1 MAQCGAEPRDRSG
14 HAALPPRFREE
25 LYYRD
30 VEGLSYEI
38 AALTEIPYG
47 TVVSRLHRG
56 RQRLRHLLGHPIV
69 TTID

>member
-1 MAQCGAEPRDRSG
+1 M
-14 HAALPPRFREE
+14 PPQFREVV
-25 LYYRD
+25 YYRD

-56 RQRLRHLLGHPIV
+56 RQLLRHLLGQPIV
-69 TTID
+69 TTIA